1 MRDTMHSPPSHDA
14 ALWGRRRFIKL
25 LGAAALAP
33 ALSPLRAIASV
44 PPSLSSVLIIGDS
57 MALCGF
63 GPHLDSKFRHI
74 LGVPSVNTYMACGTH
89 PLSWTTL
96 KAYAKA
102 QSRCGYWSIESGP
115 GGTPVTFKD
124 TYGSGKR
131 PMRHEVPKIEDL
143 LPAKRPDIMVVQLGN
158 NLFDLLKGKA
168 ANGNGAVLDAFI
180 KPFLLKVAESGI
192 PVRRIF
198 WVAPPVCGSVSP
210 RSQDILVQKLH
221 DCAGPGMRVIDSR
234 ELIAYPYSGLQP
246 DRQHFAGNDMQT
258 WADNVYAIISE
269 DLAGSAS
276 GGSEALVA
284 SGAEAVSSGDDGAHT
299 LIVECVLERAGV
311 PYRHEEIAPY
321 KESLV
326 AFVYRVRRVLKG
338 EFHGTRLVVL
348 HAAHIAGKRQPMHS
362 FTTGQQRILRL
373 LPVDETPWATLKSKD
388 DPRYLQLDRFVCVED
403 NAKLASHL

>member
-1 MRDTMHSPPSHDA
+1 MGDNLHSSPCLDD
-14 ALWGRRRFIKL
+14 ALWQRRYFIKM
-25 LGAAALAP
+25 LGVAALAP
-33 ALSPLRAIASV
+33 VLSPLRAVASM

-63 GPHLDSKFRHI
+63 GPHLDSKFRNI

-115 GGTPVTFKD
+115 GGAPVTFKD
-124 TYGSGKR
+124 TYGSGRR

-143 LPAKRPDIMVVQLGN
+143 LPAKRPEIMVVQLGN

-168 ANGNGAVLDAFI
+168 ANGNGAVLDSFI
-180 KPFLLKVAESGI
+180 KPFLQKVAESGV
-192 PVRRIF
+192 PLRRIF

-210 RSQDILVQKLH
+210 NSQDTLVRKLR

-234 ELIAYPYSGLQP
+234 ELISYPYSGLQP

-258 WADNVYAIISE
+258 WAENVYAIIAE
-269 DLAGSAS
+269 DLAGSAPGDFRPLLAS
-276 GGSEALVA
+276 VPEASAGGEVTAQPLV
-284 SGAEAVSSGDDGAHT
+284 
-299 LIVECVLERAGV
+299 VECVLEKAGV

-338 EFHGTRLVVL
+338 DFQGSRLVVL
-348 HAAHIAGKRQPMHS
+348 HAAHVAGRRQPMHA

-373 LPVDETPWATLKSKD
+373 LRVDQTPWATLKSKD
-388 DPRYLQLDRFVCVED
+388 DPRYLELDRFICVED
-403 NAKLASHL
+403 NAKLVAHL